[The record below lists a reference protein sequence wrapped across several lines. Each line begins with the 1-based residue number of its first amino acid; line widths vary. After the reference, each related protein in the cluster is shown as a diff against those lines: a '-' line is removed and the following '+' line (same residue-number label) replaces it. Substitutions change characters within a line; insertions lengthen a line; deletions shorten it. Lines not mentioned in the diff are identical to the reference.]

1 MCVLEPDPEVGNCL
15 GEGLHWYCLNGLHTT
30 NRVIACSLI
39 CNRNLAC
46 DKGARLNYCGMISVV
61 GELGVAIIT
70 PGRLYFMLSCRL
82 APIDVTAL
90 KHGRCAVARPHGFDQ
105 VTPSA
110 GVGLEVFWARLFSGP
125 PV

>member
-1 MCVLEPDPEVGNCL
+1 MRVLEPDPEVGNCP
-15 GEGLHWYCLNGLHTT
+15 GGRLHWYCLNGLHAT

-39 CNRNLAC
+39 CNKNVAC
-46 DKGARLNYCGMISVV
+46 DKGARLNYCDMIFVA

-70 PGRLYFMLSCRL
+70 PGRLYFVLSCRL
-82 APIDVTAL
+82 APTDVTAL
-90 KHGRCAVARPHGFDQ
+90 KHGQCVVARPHGFDQ
-105 VTPSA
+105 VTPSV